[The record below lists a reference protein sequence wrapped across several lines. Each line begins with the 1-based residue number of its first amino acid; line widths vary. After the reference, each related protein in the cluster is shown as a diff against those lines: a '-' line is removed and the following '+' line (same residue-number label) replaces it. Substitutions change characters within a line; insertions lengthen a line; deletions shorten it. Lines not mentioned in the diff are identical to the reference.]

1 MKAGELRWQGAYSS
15 FPHSISL
22 EKKLETKA
30 KFSSLPCCCAL
41 YTERIKK
48 CSEDELYFPLNIQGR
63 NRKKLPLYSTL
74 CCCNLLATCEN
85 LQGLS
90 QMPYRK
96 THAGNRGPGSLS
108 GFQLADVWWA
118 LYLMNTGSHTAR
130 ISLSLPPFFFLMN
143 KCCCSSTI
151 YHSLPLLFMYLFL
164 RFSLPH
170 TPLLCPKT
178 LLRRRLFNEAPSL
191 APSCGKRT
199 V

>member
-41 YTERIKK
+41 YTEHIKK

-74 CCCNLLATCEN
+74 CCCSLLATCEN

-130 ISLSLPPFFFLMN
+130 ISLSLPPFFFFLWIN
-143 KCCCSSTI
+143 VVVR
-151 YHSLPLLFMYLFL
+151 LLFITPCPFYLCIYFYVFPSHTL
-164 RFSLPH
+164 PFYALKRCCWGDDFSTRH
-170 TPLLCPKT
+170 HH
-178 LLRRRLFNEAPSL
+178 
-191 APSCGKRT
+191 
-199 V
+199 